1 MMATVDVPRTGLM
14 VAASFQHFSGKP
26 WAGTALVPLPQNNS
40 YRVLLEPRGAQR
52 LSSQSLLDIRVSRV
66 FGIRHLG
73 RFELLIDVLN
83 VLNETAEEEI
93 ATDNVFS
100 LNLGQPTRFVD
111 ARRAMIGVRLNL
123 GR

>member
-1 MMATVDVPRTGLM
+1 
-14 VAASFQHFSGKP
+14 
-26 WAGTALVPLPQNNS
+26 LPQNNS
-40 YRVLLEPRGAQR
+40 YRVLLEPRGAKR
-52 LSSQSLLDIRVSRV
+52 LPSQSLLDIRVSRV

-100 LNLGQPTRFVD
+100 LSLGQPTRFVD
-111 ARRAMIGVRLNL
+111 PRRAMIGVRLNP